1 MITIKDVAKKA
12 GVSVGTVS
20 NVINNID
27 IVSESTKRKVFKA
40 IKELNFK
47 PNIIARSLSKGKT
60 DNIAII
66 VPEINN
72 PFFPELIRGITDFL
86 ETKGYYAII
95 INTDNN
101 AEKEEIFING
111 LNSFL
116 VSGIIIAPADSK
128 GKDFRVLSEL
138 KIPIVIV
145 DRESDNLNDD
155 TVIVNNHKGAY
166 DAVNYLIN
174 CGHKIIIILCGSNHT
189 KTAQNRYIGW
199 RKAMEENNLFN
210 DDYIY
215 WGDFTIDSGY
225 KMMDEVL
232 KKFKKVDA
240 VFASNDIIAIG
251 AMQAIREN
259 GLRIPEDISIIGF
272 DDIYFSKLLSPP
284 LTTIRQP
291 VYEIGSMAAEILL
304 KKIEGKSELKN
315 ICRYVID
322 GELIIRDSVAKK
334 AGS

>member
-20 NVINNID
+20 NVINNINV
-27 IVSESTKRKVFKA
+27 VSESTKRKVFKT

-47 PNIIARSLSKGKT
+47 PNAIARSLSKGKT
-60 DNIAII
+60 NNIAII
-66 VPEINN
+66 VPEITS

-86 ETKGYYAII
+86 EVKGYYAII
-95 INTDNN
+95 RNTDNN
-101 AEKEEIFING
+101 VKKEEIFVND
-111 LNSFL
+111 LNSL
-116 VSGIIIAPADSK
+116 LISGMIIAPVDSE
-128 GKDFRVLSEL
+128 GRDLQILSEL
-138 KIPIVIV
+138 KVPIVIV
-145 DRESDNLNDD
+145 DRESDTLNEDM
-155 TVIVNNHKGAY
+155 VIVNNHKGAY
-166 DAVNYLIN
+166 EAVNYLID
-174 CGHKIIIILCGSNHT
+174 CGHKSIVILCGSSHT

-199 RKAMEENNLFN
+199 EKAMKENSLYSE
-210 DDYIY
+210 DYIY
-215 WGDFTIDSGY
+215 WGDFTIDSGH

-240 VFASNDIIAIG
+240 VFASNDIVAIG

-272 DDIYFSKLLSPP
+272 DDIYFSKLLNPP

-291 VYEIGSMAAEILL
+291 IYEIGSMAAEILL
-304 KKIEGKSELKN
+304 KKIKGKDELKN

-334 AGS
+334 DGS